1 MWTKLFDDT
10 ITINVQTKILPSKG
24 HLVYEYNPFRNYR
37 LSSSMYEYNN
47 GLYSIGDL
55 FEQFGIG
62 IRCTAGRRKVGNT
75 YSYLIKT
82 EDGTIDSTEYPEI
95 TNDITEWIPD
105 IYKKGK
111 TIDRQ
116 NFEKALDE
124 AKLVDAWTGVN
135 ETSSPVLREKGE
147 LVDFITDELNISL
160 EHPVQLIP
168 QYSYDG
174 SVNLII
180 NDGVNIPRLINSRF
194 SATGKNTYEV
204 IDRKG
209 NNDSN
214 IYDQG
219 EQFDSDTS
227 LYKRVSKIPKI
238 KFNGVTSGGN
248 LKVGNYH
255 FYFKLS
261 DADGNETD
269 FVGESGL
276 VSIFIGQGS
285 YYSVHTGQRNE
296 NSFKQISFTFEN
308 LDPAYSYMYVY
319 YSRSSAE
326 NESNSVVEYIKITQK
341 YLLFNSDRC
350 VVNITGYE
358 DTETVTLQDVNLLY
372 NIVDSAKTQA
382 VCQNMLFM
390 ANVHRPN
397 LPYEELSDLSLRFL
411 PYLKEENYDVSID
424 EHYNIHTYEQG
435 YIDPLFIY
443 NKTGY
448 WGEELYRIGIVY
460 ILPNGQLSPVFNI
473 RGANKIT
480 TYKNDGYT
488 NFSIFDSEGK
498 RTYIDFNEQ
507 TGYVIDSNSTFTL
520 ENVKGVISLNP
531 TLDTNTIYSLDV
543 RVDDETIQELK
554 KYVKGYFFVRQK
566 RIPTILTQAIT
577 IGIDKESKT
586 PTLPIAGGII
596 QQYQELFNNT
606 HIETDDLSDV
616 NYISEGFLS
625 RFTFKIDKQ
634 KTESWKTALKITAI
648 AVAVV
653 AAVAATVF
661 TCGAAGVA
669 LGAVGASVAGA
680 AGAAAAAGT
689 AGAVAGGVT
698 LGAIVGTTGAAVIS
712 TTAIVGGA
720 TVLGSA
726 LVVGADA
733 AINKINQ
740 IRNKVTLNGRN
751 TVIPKGYE
759 MVEIEQSRTLTDN
772 FEQRFILK
780 DYSKNDV
787 LAMICPDYSIN
798 QPYFNQIFTGNKHLI
813 KSTMSQNINRSGELS
828 SSYFN
833 SNYRHFYVPS
843 YYDSTDI
850 YQAEC
855 NIITIPEG
863 VKAVGLGESIFRSR
877 AGNAEEAWTYESI
890 GQSYKDETM
899 YTDGDK
905 KKKDDSKNDKVSLKK
920 INSDIVRGIYCPY
933 LAFENINSNI
943 GPAETVNIYIPEYS
957 PNKINDYFQIRMSD
971 NSSYYAIGDRI
982 DIQDSDS
989 YLVKNTSA
997 LLNNTDRSQGYQF
1010 NLYRGDCYL
1019 CQFTQRINRN
1029 FNDPSAPYNDTIVDL
1044 NSWKDNY
1051 DPLNTESYADINL
1064 GDVNAVP
1071 LGMWLTFKVRSSNNL
1086 NIRTLDGSN
1095 IDESIACGH
1104 KRGYFPYYPMS
1115 TDGSYKIP
1123 ESQVYNKGF
1132 TKSVSERFN
1141 VPVPD
1146 VPHIKNW
1153 FGTRIM
1159 YSDVHINDAYK
1170 NGFRVFQSGNYR
1182 DYTRS
1187 YGEIVKL
1194 ISLEDSLLCI
1204 FEHGIARIPV
1214 NERALA
1220 GSGSG
1225 GNVYVNTSNVL
1236 PENPLIVSDMI
1247 GSQWADSIIKVP
1259 GNNGNSIQYVYG
1271 VDTVAKKIWRTDGQ
1285 RLECISDLKVQ
1296 EFLNNN
1302 ITLGERELT
1311 PKIGIRNVKTVYNA
1325 FKRDVL
1331 FTFYDNT
1338 YGFEEKVWNLCWN
1351 EILEM
1356 FITFYSWVPSYM
1368 ENINNIPFSFN
1379 RDTSKWIAK
1388 LGTSHTS
1395 NSFADGVT
1403 LSNNIFNNSITQKT
1417 INDDDVTYDSC
1428 VDDYKFYFTYI
1439 NQEGQE
1445 VTRQYEVAEGS
1456 RDRLIGVLSLSN
1468 RTLPD
1473 TQLFYQI
1480 QYSLERDHYK
1490 NHELFEIV
1498 ELNIKGQQ
1506 NPGILLPSS
1515 EDSSKQ
1521 ALFAGKTV
1529 KIYGLKLKESVNI
1542 QDLLSEIY
1550 YRNKANKAHADTDSN
1565 KIDTTLFKLKWI
1577 KIDNTTIKN
1586 KYVLDNFK
1594 NIYGENQYIGYQNQ
1608 DGSINKIGTIKEAL
1622 QFQLDDAPG
1631 AIPDA
1636 NKIEWLDERSHIF
1649 GQHIYD
1655 CFLIKEFEY
1664 LDKPIFKNR
1673 QGKRLML
1680 PKELQLNPD
1689 KIVRL
1694 LNIKASIQIIDD
1706 STDDQSLSD
1715 SYYNMK
1721 AGFEPGTSLIDAGYY
1736 ESVVAV
1742 IPKWNMQ
1749 FLSADFW
1756 KHGQAGII
1764 DITDKIYPT
1773 YWYGKQH
1780 PFEFECVV
1788 VDDPQVH
1795 KIFTNLELISNK
1807 AKPESFHYEVVG
1819 DAYDFAEDKPTM
1831 YFRQEALKALYQ
1843 YNGYDIEYNRNFLDI
1858 EPKQHNKSADLPKY
1872 YSRWDTINEIYDSY
1886 KRFSAPLGFN
1896 YDHLAG
1902 AEIVYYPTRNE
1913 FRVWNHA
1920 QAIDIDSLS
1929 SELATSVIKAN
1940 CRYLEDKW
1948 LISINPI
1955 IVTYKNELGSNEN
1968 DLFVEYKNQGSGK
1981 FVKNAY
1987 GVYKYSTWVKG
1998 RNNSLLPP
2006 ISIQGT
2012 KLEEAV
2018 GNNKIQFPGDDI
2030 EHPEY
2035 GKENALYGL
2044 YDLNC
2049 WNKGDWRPIDPTN
2062 GNKDRRETDVRGKFM
2077 KVRIRYS
2084 GEELAIIDFL
2094 NTIYQISF
2102 A

>member
-1 MWTKLFDDT
+1 MWTKLFNND
-10 ITINVQTKILPSKG
+10 IEINVQTKILPSKG

-37 LSSSMYEYNN
+37 LSSNMYEYNN
-47 GLYSIGDL
+47 GVYSIGDL

-62 IRCTAGRRKVGNT
+62 IRCKAGRKQVGNT
-75 YSYLIKT
+75 YSYCITT
-82 EDGTIDSTEYPEI
+82 EDGTIDSNEYSDI
-95 TNDITEWIPD
+95 TSNITEWLPD

-111 TIDRQ
+111 NIDRQ

-124 AKLVDAWTGVN
+124 AKLINAWTGVN

-296 NSFKQISFTFEN
+296 NSFKQVSFTFEN
-308 LDPAYSYMYVY
+308 LDPAYNYMYVY

-358 DTETVTLQDVNLLY
+358 DTETVTLQDINLLY
-372 NIVDSAKTQA
+372 NIVDSAKTSA

-480 TYKNDGYT
+480 TYKDNGYT
-488 NFSIFDSEGK
+488 KFNVFNDEGK
-498 RTYIDFNEQ
+498 RQYVDFNEQ
-507 TGYVIDSNSTFTL
+507 TGYIINSNSTFTL

-586 PTLPIAGGII
+586 PTLPIAGGVI

-606 HIETDDLSDV
+606 HMETDDLSDV

-634 KTESWKTALKITAI
+634 KTEGWKTALKITAI

-653 AAVAATVF
+653 AAVAATIF
-661 TCGAAGVA
+661 TCGAAG
-669 LGAVGASVAGA
+669 A
-680 AGAAAAAGT
+680 AIGAAAP
-689 AGAVAGGVT
+689 V
-698 LGAIVGTTGAAVIS
+698 ITGAA
-712 TTAIVGGA
+712 TAASA
-720 TVLGSA
+720 TMAVLGSA
-726 LVVGADA
+726 AGLVTGSALMGATLVTGGV
-733 AINKINQ
+733 AILGSFATAGLGALAKKINQ
-740 IRNKVTLNGRN
+740 QRNKVTLNGRN
-751 TVIPKGYE
+751 TVIPKGFE
-759 MVEIEQSRTLTDN
+759 MVEIDQSRTLTDN

-780 DYSKNDV
+780 DPSKNDV

-813 KSTMSQNINRSGELS
+813 KSTMSQNINRAGELS

-833 SNYRHFYVPS
+833 SDYRHFYVPS

-850 YQAEC
+850 YQVEC
-855 NIITIPEG
+855 NIITVSEG

-899 YTDGDK
+899 YIDGDK
-905 KKKDDSKNDKVSLKK
+905 KKKNDSKNDKVSLKK

-933 LAFENINSNI
+933 LAFENVNNNI

-957 PNKINDYFQIRMSD
+957 QNKINDYFQIRMSD
-971 NSSYYAIGDRI
+971 NSSYYAIGDRV

-989 YLVKNTSA
+989 YLVNNTA
-997 LLNNTDRSQGYQF
+997 LTNSTDRSQGYSF

-1044 NSWKDNY
+1044 NSWKDHF

-1285 RLECISDLKVQ
+1285 RLECISDMKVQ

-1368 ENINNIPFSFN
+1368 ENINNIPFSFD

-1403 LSNNIFNNSITQKT
+1403 LSNNIFNNEIED
-1417 INDDDVTYDSC
+1417 ITYDTTNKLTYSSC
-1428 VDDYKFYFTYI
+1428 VDNYKFNFTYI
-1439 NQEGQE
+1439 NKEGQE
-1445 VTRQYEVAEGS
+1445 VTRQYEVAENS

-1480 QYSLERDHYK
+1480 AYSIERDHYK

-1498 ELNIKGQQ
+1498 ALDIKGQTTS
-1506 NPGILLPSS
+1506 GIKLPSN
-1515 EDSSKQ
+1515 DNNSSVS

-1529 KIYGLKLKESVNI
+1529 NIYGLKLKPEANI
-1542 QDLLSEIY
+1542 QNMLSEIY
-1550 YRNKANKAHADTDSN
+1550 YRNKENHAYADTEQN
-1565 KIDTTLFKLKWI
+1565 ALKPI
-1577 KIDNTTIKN
+1577 ITKDEFGNNTYTIH
-1586 KYVLDNFK
+1586 
-1594 NIYGENQYIGYQNQ
+1594 QN
-1608 DGSINKIGTIKEAL
+1608 L
-1622 QFQLDDAPG
+1622 
-1631 AIPDA
+1631 
-1636 NKIEWLDERSHIF
+1636 
-1649 GQHIYD
+1649 
-1655 CFLIKEFEY
+1655 
-1664 LDKPIFKNR
+1664 PIFKNKV
-1673 QGKRLML
+1673 GKRLNL
-1680 PKELQLNPD
+1680 PKEDQINSD

-1694 LNIKASIQIIDD
+1694 LNIKASIQLVDT

-1749 FLSADFW
+1749 FLSTDFW
-1756 KHGQAGII
+1756 KHGQAGIM

-1807 AKPESFHYEVVG
+1807 TKPESFHYEVVG

-1886 KRFSAPLGFN
+1886 KRFSAPMGFN

-1913 FRVWNHA
+1913 FRVWNHVE
-1920 QAIDIDSLS
+1920 AIDIDSLS
-1929 SELATSVIKAN
+1929 QDLATSVIKAN

-1948 LISINPI
+1948 LVSINPI
-1955 IVTYKNELGSNEN
+1955 IVTYKNEFDKVKASSEN
-1968 DLFVEYKNQGSGK
+1968 KSIFD
-1981 FVKNAY
+1981 KNAY
-1987 GVYKYSTWVKG
+1987 GVYTYSTWVKG
-1998 RNNSLLPP
+1998 TNGAALPP
-2006 ISIQGT
+2006 ININGT
-2012 KLEEAV
+2012 KLEEALN
-2018 GNNKIQFPGDDI
+2018 GNIEFPGDNANRHED
-2030 EHPEY
+2030 

-2044 YDLNC
+2044 YDLDE
-2049 WNKGDWRPIDPTN
+2049 WNKGGWRPIDPTK
-2062 GNKDRRETDVRGKFM
+2062 NKDRRETDVRGKFM